1 MNLQDLRTQR
11 WIRLIATVVAIG
23 AIWLVLLP
31 FIGGQQRVAAHIANQ
46 QRLGID
52 PSAMFYTE
60 LDVAPVLTDHVDQ
73 LRETYPDRFWK
84 RQ

>member
-1 MNLQDLRTQR
+1 LQDLRIEC
-11 WIRLIATVVAIG
+11 WARLIATIVAIG
-23 AIWLVLLP
+23 AIWLLLLP
-31 FIGGQQRVAAHIANQ
+31 LIGGQHDVAAHIANQ

-60 LDVAPVLTDHVDQ
+60 LEVAPVLTDRVER

-84 RQ
+84 